1 MAIPPLKIVGYE
13 GLFGAVAMLG
23 ALLPLVQRLPGVD
36 GQGIHEDSKDT
47 WHMIMHS
54 PAIFKLLILD
64 AGALLAYNISGMCV
78 TGHLGA
84 VFRTVLETTRTL
96 FVWLVDLLLFYTP
109 LGEGKLGE
117 AWTRYS
123 WVQAAGFVVL
133 VAGTIIYGKGDEAEV
148 AAEIAEGAYDED
160 VASAADGGSGGG
172 AAAVA
177 GAGWSIPGRETGPVG
192 VAAASSFKSSLNM
205 NAFGSVPSSLP
216 RSLRHR

>member
-36 GQGIHEDSKDT
+36 GQGLHEDSKDT
-47 WHMIMHS
+47 WHMITHS
-54 PAIFKLLILD
+54 PAIAKLLLLD
-64 AGALLAYNISGMCV
+64 AGALLAYNVAGMCV

-96 FVWLVDLLLFYTP
+96 FVWLVDLMLFYTP

-117 AWTRYS
+117 AWTKYS

-133 VAGTIIYGKGDEAEV
+133 VAGTIIYGKGDEEEV
-148 AAEIAEGAYDED
+148 AAGIAEGAYDED
-160 VASAADGGSGGG
+160 VAAAADGGGARGGAGGG
-172 AAAVA
+172 
-177 GAGWSIPGRETGPVG
+177 GGWSIPGRASGPAG
-192 VAAASSFKSSLNM
+192 VAAASSFKSSLNI